1 MLKQNSRS
9 LLVSVAL
16 ALACG
21 LACDVQAG
29 ETSSPEPKPANLT
42 FADWW
47 DGKYATGNW
56 FGVRDTLEDHG
67 LGLRCEWKA
76 NVLWNVDGGRQQRFG
91 YDDEWKFW
99 AISILPDSRDGNRCR
114 ALR

>member
-1 MLKQNSRS
+1 M
-9 LLVSVAL
+9 VSVAL
-16 ALACG
+16 A

-67 LGLRCEWKA
+67 LG

-99 AISILPDSRDGNRCR
+99 AISILPDSRDGTRCR